1 MLSFTLIVSIEAYT
15 MRTSINKW
23 TIYSLGDHAIVFALT
38 PQIDPAILHK
48 ITALHQFIESKKIK
62 GVLDL
67 IPSYNSLTLVFDIS
81 HFLQN
86 KDNSTEY
93 MKNFGEALIISFEKE
108 KTEIQQLVNEII
120 KVPVCYDPIFALD
133 MDTLSDEKQISIES
147 IINIHCAPIYQVYS
161 IGFLPGFTYMG
172 TVDPQIQTPRHA
184 HPRNAVP
191 AGSVGIAGPQTG
203 IYPSESP
210 GGWKI
215 IGKTPWVIFDP
226 APTQLSR
233 FKVGDQIQ
241 FYPITQIEFDKINE
255 YK

>member
-1 MLSFTLIVSIEAYT
+1 

-23 TIYSLGDHAIVFALT
+23 TIYSLGDHAIVFALSA
-38 PQIDPAILHK
+38 QIDPAILHT
-48 ITALHQFIESKKIK
+48 ITALRQFIESKKIK

-67 IPSYNSLTLVFDIS
+67 IPSYHTLTLVFDIS
-81 HFLQN
+81 PFLQN
-86 KDNSTEY
+86 IDNSSEY
-93 MKNFGEALIISFEKE
+93 MKNFGEELIISFEKE
-108 KTEIQQLVNEII
+108 KKQIHDPVKEII

-133 MDTLSDEKQISIES
+133 INTLSDEKQISIAS
-147 IINIHCAPIYQVYS
+147 IIELHCAPIYQVYS

-172 TVDPQIQTPRHA
+172 TVNAKIQTPRHA
-184 HPRNAVP
+184 KPRNTVP

-226 APTQLSR
+226 APSKLSR

-241 FYPITQIEFDKINE
+241 FYPITTLEFDKLNE

>member
-1 MLSFTLIVSIEAYT
+1 

-23 TIYSLGDHAIVFALT
+23 AIYSLGDHAIVFALA

-48 ITALHQFIESKKIK
+48 ITALHQFIESKKII

-67 IPSYNSLTLVFDIS
+67 IPSYNSLTLVFDIFQ
-81 HFLQN
+81 FLQN
-86 KDNSTEY
+86 NENSTEY
-93 MKNFGEALIISFEKE
+93 IKSFGEEIIISFEKE
-108 KTEIQQLVNEII
+108 KNQIQHTVNDII

-133 MDTLSDEKQISIES
+133 INTLSEEKQISIS
-147 IINIHCAPIYQVYS
+147 AIIKIHCAPIYQVYS

-172 TVDPQIQTPRHA
+172 SVDTQIQTPRHA
-184 HPRNAVP
+184 QPRSLVP

-226 APTQLSR
+226 APTKLSR

-241 FYPITQIEFDKINE
+241 FYPITPLEFEQINE